1 MFKLIQ
7 PKGRYYICIKPFL
20 QLEGKIKK
28 KKKTQNIILLK
39 FLVSITCN
47 TEITL
52 DYPLAAH
59 TRDADSV

>member
-28 KKKTQNIILLK
+28 NNNIILLN